1 MIAAAAR
8 KAAGFYRE
16 SEERR
21 KMPED
26 VTGLLLAWNK
36 GDEVALEKLIPLV
49 YEELR
54 RLAGRNLRNERW
66 DHTIQTTALVHE
78 AYLRLVDQRHVQWQN
93 RAHFFAVSAKIM
105 RHILINYA
113 RDQRAEKRGGNN
125 IKVPLDEAQ
134 LLGPERNIDLIALDD
149 ALTRLA
155 ENDARKAQLVELR
168 FFSGLKIEEAALV
181 MNISLATAK
190 RDWVVAKAWLYRE
203 IKSGDMA

>member
-1 MIAAAAR
+1 M
-8 KAAGFYRE
+8 
-16 SEERR
+16 

-54 RLAGRNLRNERW
+54 RLAGRNLRTERW

-93 RAHFFAVSAKIM
+93 RAHFFAVAAKIM

-113 RDQRAEKRGGNN
+113 RDQRAEKRGGDS
-125 IKVPLDEAQ
+125 IKVPLDEAL

-155 ENDARKAQLVELR
+155 ETDARKAQLVELR

-190 RDWVVAKAWLYRE
+190 RDWTVAKAWLYRE
-203 IKSGDMA
+203 IKSGDSL